1 MLAHASRILMAALVL
16 YSCFEVKTS
25 LTGSAADSI
34 TGTAVRVLVAVQLL
48 GSILFF
54 VAPYFPPEAIHFGS
68 RRLSDYTLKQRDRIM
83 PLVRDMTGLMGLLFA
98 LYFSVNI
105 HLLVG
110 QALAN
115 QPRSVAGRLRAVE
128 PWITGGLLVGEA
140 VITLSYVSRFEVEA
154 GKSSDS
160 YELPGEPHS

>member
-1 MLAHASRILMAALVL
+1 
-16 YSCFEVKTS
+16 
-25 LTGSAADSI
+25 
-34 TGTAVRVLVAVQLL
+34 
-48 GSILFF
+48 
-54 VAPYFPPEAIHFGS
+54 
-68 RRLSDYTLKQRDRIM
+68 M